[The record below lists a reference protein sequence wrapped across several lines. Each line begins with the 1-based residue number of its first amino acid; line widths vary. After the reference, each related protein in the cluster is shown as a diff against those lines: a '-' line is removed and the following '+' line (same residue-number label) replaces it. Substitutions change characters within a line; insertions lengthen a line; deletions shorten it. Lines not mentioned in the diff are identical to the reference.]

1 MLKRLLGW
9 RARLTASLADRFDL
23 VLENLALRQQLMM
36 YERRDRAAGRRFRG
50 SDRLFWCLLARVWP
64 RWREPLRVV
73 QPETV
78 MRWRRRSWWRH
89 LRGERCGRPGRP
101 RIDPE
106 IQMLIKWMAAE
117 NWLWGSRRILGELK
131 ALGVQVS
138 NSTVRRYRVEVPQ
151 PTSGQR
157 WSTLFYNHGPYLR
170 DALREELDDR
180 ARRLL
185 EALQRLVGVRSAR
198 DAPRSTEEWSEIP
211 DDVRELIE
219 ERYGEWLCRCRSCE
233 RASHAARDGPVV
245 HREAA

>member
-9 RARLTASLADRFDL
+9 CARLRASLADRLDR

-36 YERRDRAAGRRFRG
+36 YERGSRPAGRNFRG
-50 SDRLFWCLLARVWP
+50 SDRLFWCLLARFWP
-64 RWREPLRVV
+64 RWREPLTVV

-78 MRWRRRSWWRH
+78 MRWRRRSWWRQ
-89 LRGERCGRPGRP
+89 LRGQRCGRPGRP
-101 RIDPE
+101 RIAPE
-106 IQMLIKWMAAE
+106 IQMLIRRMAAE
-117 NWLWGSRRILGELK
+117 NWLWGSRRVLGELK
-131 ALGVQVS
+131 ALGVEVS
-138 NSTVRRYRVEVPQ
+138 NSTVRRYRAEGPQ

-157 WSTLFYNHGPYLR
+157 WSTLFDNHGPYLR

-185 EALQRLVGVRSAR
+185 EALQRLVGVRSTR

-211 DDVRELIE
+211 DAVRELIE
-219 ERYGEWLCRCRSCE
+219 ERYGEWLCRCRSCD
-233 RASHAARDGPVV
+233 RASHATRDGPVV